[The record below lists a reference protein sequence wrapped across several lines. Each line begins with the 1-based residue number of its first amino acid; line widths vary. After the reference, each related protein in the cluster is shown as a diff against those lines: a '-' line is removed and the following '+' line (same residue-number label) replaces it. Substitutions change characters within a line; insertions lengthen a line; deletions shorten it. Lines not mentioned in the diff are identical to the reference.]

1 MKSLVCTSFG
11 TAPSIAIEERPKPLS
26 RPGYTLIKMHA
37 ATVNQLSG
45 QIRRG
50 LFNKAKAPLV
60 LSNDGAGT
68 VEGSDLFQ
76 PGTRVAIYGGG
87 QLGITED
94 GLQQEYVSV
103 KNSHVFELPDTISL
117 DEGAAL
123 PINYVTAYQALTRVG
138 RIKPGQTVLIS
149 GAAGAVGHALIQL
162 SRALGARPVAVVSS
176 PLKAEAARKSG
187 AAAVVDLSTEI
198 LSDVVFSLTAGQGA
212 DLAFDP
218 VGGSLLKELIKSVRE
233 RGSVVSIGFAGGAA
247 ACLDLAEVVIH
258 EKRLLGYDAWL
269 ETDEAVFNAFS
280 AIRAFIEV
288 GAVRP
293 VIDSEWKLEEYEE
306 AYKRLASRQAIGTIL
321 LKA

>member
-1 MKSLVCTSFG
+1 M
-11 TAPSIAIEERPKPLS
+11 AIEERPKLLP

-50 LFNKAKAPLV
+50 FFDKAKTPLV

-68 VEGSDLFQ
+68 VEDSDLFES
-76 PGTRVAIYGGG
+76 GTRVAFYGGG

-103 KNSHVFELPDTISL
+103 KNSQVFELPDTISL

-138 RIKPGQTVLIS
+138 RIEPGQTVLIS

-162 SRALGARPVAVVSS
+162 SRVLGAKPVAVVSS
-176 PLKAEAARKSG
+176 PLKAEAVRKSG

-198 LSDVVFSLTAGQGA
+198 LSDVLSSLTTGQGA
-212 DLAFDP
+212 DLAFGP
-218 VGGSLLKELIKSVRE
+218 AGGTLLRELIKSVRE
-233 RGSVVSIGFAGGAA
+233 RGQLCRSSFLAA
-247 ACLDLAEVVIH
+247 LNPAWIWLKSSFMKNAFC
-258 EKRLLGYDAWL
+258 GYDAWL
-269 ETDEAVFNAFS
+269 ETDEAVSYAFS
-280 AIRAFIEV
+280 AIRIFIEK

-293 VIDSEWKLEEYEE
+293 IIDITWKLEEYEE
-306 AYKRLASRQAIGTIL
+306 AYRRLASRQAMGTIL
-321 LKA
+321 IKA

>member
-11 TAPSIAIEERPKPLS
+11 APPSMVIEERPKPLPRS
-26 RPGYTLIKMHA
+26 GYTLIKMHA

-50 LFNKAKAPLV
+50 LFNKAKVPLV

-68 VEGSDLFQ
+68 VEDSDLFQ
-76 PGTRVAIYGGG
+76 SGTRVAIYGGG

-138 RIKPGQTVLIS
+138 RIEAGQTILIS

-162 SRALGARPVAVVSS
+162 SRALGAKPVAVVSS

-198 LSDVVFSLTAGQGA
+198 LSDVVSSLTAGQGA

-218 VGGSLLKELIKSVRE
+218 VGGPLLRELIKSVRE
-233 RGSVVSIGFAGGAA
+233 RGAIVSIGFAGGAES
-247 ACLDLAEVVIH
+247 CLDLAEIVVH

-269 ETDEAVFNAFS
+269 ETDEAVSNAFS
-280 AIRAFIEV
+280 AIRSFVEK

-293 VIDSEWKLEEYEE
+293 VIDSTWTLEEFEKAYE
-306 AYKRLASRQAIGTIL
+306 RLASRQAIGAIL